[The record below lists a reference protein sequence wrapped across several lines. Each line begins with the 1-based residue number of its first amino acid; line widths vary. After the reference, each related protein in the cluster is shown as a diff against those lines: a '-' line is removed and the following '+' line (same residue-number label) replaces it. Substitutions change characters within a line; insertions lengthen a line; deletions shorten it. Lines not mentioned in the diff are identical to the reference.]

1 LCKQKLV
8 TTVWTFSPKRNQL
21 MTVRHLKICHCD
33 CKRVRESKQRVS
45 PFTELSV
52 AFSCVLNSLR
62 HLYDEIIK
70 TTEAV
75 QGAYKWSFSVYS
87 TRSSQ
92 FRGHFGLF
100 NNSTLSLSYSN
111 SFPVPRERR
120 FETFAIKIIGVR
132 RGISGISEKKR
143 ATGKGVIRYINTLT
157 WRAKSNR
164 LTPKSIY
171 QADPNV
177 QNITPKPAVMLRGRS
192 IYVTCSFIIL
202 LAPWAGKMNQILRCD
217 WLPERARWSYLAR
230 SGLPAVSYKKHFPES
245 HVINPLFTKLVRS
258 RWLDIGLVLSLRV
271 YGLRLPLGP

>member
-1 LCKQKLV
+1 MCKQKLV

-111 SFPVPRERR
+111 SFPVPREKEIWNFCHKNYWRQER
-120 FETFAIKIIGVR
+120 HIRNIG
-132 RGISGISEKKR
+132 KKK

-177 QNITPKPAVMLRGRS
+177 QNITPKPAVMWRGRS
-192 IYVTCSFIIL
+192 IYVICSFIIL
-202 LAPWAGKMNQILRCD
+202 LTPWAGKTNQILRCD
-217 WLPERARWSYLAR
+217 WLPERVRWSCLAR
-230 SGLPAVSYKKHFPES
+230 PGLPAVSRKKISP
-245 HVINPLFTKLVRS
+245 KAM
-258 RWLDIGLVLSLRV
+258 
-271 YGLRLPLGP
+271 